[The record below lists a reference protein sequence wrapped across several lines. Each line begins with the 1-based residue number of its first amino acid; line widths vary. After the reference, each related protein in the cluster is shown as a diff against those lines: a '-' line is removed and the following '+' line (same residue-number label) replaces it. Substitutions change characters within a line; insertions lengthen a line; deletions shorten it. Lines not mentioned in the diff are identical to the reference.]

1 MRYLLL
7 FYIGLYLTSC
17 DKPPKEQPKLAQV
30 IYLQPQKYI
39 EKATFYGII
48 QARQSSP
55 LIAQTDGVLD
65 WQAKPGDELNKSD
78 IIASIENPEIAKS
91 SDLASTAEAIAKQQ
105 HSRSLTLANTNA
117 TSKQQLQEREQAW
130 ITTQQSLAKAKRE
143 HKKTKFF
150 APFNGVVG
158 PNLVHEGTHVKA
170 GDVIGHFFDPND
182 LIVEVQIPVGFKN
195 SLKSQQTVIIENGK
209 YTLPHVPKMLNPE
222 THMMVIHIPIQS
234 STSLIGE
241 VVDVEIH
248 LKEWEN
254 AVVIPLAAVK
264 FEDIVA
270 SVLVFKDGT
279 LKKCELTI
287 GPKDAKNVVV
297 INGLAI
303 GESLCLDPH
312 HFYEGDAITPK
323 YPEL

>member
-1 MRYLLL
+1 MRCLLL
-7 FYIGLYLTSC
+7 CVIGLCFVSC
-17 DKPPKEQPKLAQV
+17 GKPPQEKPKLAQV
-30 IYLQPQKYI
+30 IYLQPQKYV

-55 LIAQTDGVLD
+55 LVAQTDGVLD
-65 WQAKPGDELNKSD
+65 WQAKPGDELNKSA
-78 IIASIENPEIAKS
+78 IIASIENPEIAKA
-91 SDLASTAEAIAKQQ
+91 SDLASTAETIAKQQ
-105 HSRSLTLANTNA
+105 HNRSLTLANTNA

-130 ITTQQSLAKAKRE
+130 ITAQQSLTKAERE

-182 LIVEVQIPVGFKN
+182 LIVEVQIPVGLKN

-209 YTLPHVPKMLNPE
+209 YTLPHVPKMLNPD
-222 THMMVIHIPIQS
+222 TNMMVIHIPIQS
-234 STSLIGE
+234 STSLVGE
-241 VVDVEIH
+241 VIDVEIH
-248 LKEWEN
+248 LKEWDN

-264 FEDIVA
+264 FEDNSA
-270 SVLVFKDGT
+270 SVLIFQDGK
-279 LKKCELTI
+279 LEKREVNL

-297 INGLAI
+297 VSGLSIA
-303 GESLCLDPH
+303 ESLCLDPH

>member
-7 FYIGLYLTSC
+7 FFIGFCFVSC
-17 DKPPKEQPKLAQV
+17 GKSPQEKPKLAQV
-30 IYLQPQKYI
+30 IFLQPQNYV

-55 LIAQTDGVLD
+55 LVAQADGVLD
-65 WQAKPGDELNKSD
+65 WQAKPGDELNKSA
-78 IIASIENPEIAKS
+78 IIASIENPEIAKA

-130 ITTQQSLAKAKRE
+130 ITAQQALAKAEQER
-143 HKKTKFF
+143 KKTKFF
-150 APFNGVVG
+150 APFNGIVG

-195 SLKSQQTVIIENGK
+195 SLKAEQTVIIENGK
-209 YTLPHVPKMLNPE
+209 YTLPHVPKMLNPN
-222 THMMVIHIPIQS
+222 THMMVIHIPIQN

-248 LKEWEN
+248 LKEWN
-254 AVVIPLAAVK
+254 SAVVIPLVAVK
-264 FEDIVA
+264 FEDNAA
-270 SVLVFKDGT
+270 SVLIFKEGK
-279 LKKCELTI
+279 LEKREVII
-287 GPKDAKNVVV
+287 GPKDAKNAV
-297 INGLAI
+297 IVSGLSAC
-303 GESLCLDPH
+303 ESLCLDPH